1 MAAAPARP
9 AGIAVTVGCA
19 VVVTVLGA
27 CQPSVSR
34 PPAPLPPAP
43 AVVEVTM
50 REFRFDH
57 QRDVP
62 AGRVVFQLRNDGRLE
77 HELTL
82 LPLAEDV
89 PPISEQVSGSQR
101 RQLAPFAGVYPR
113 QPGTTD
119 TFAVDL
125 VAGRRY
131 ALLCYLRDSDG
142 TSHARKGMAS
152 EFRAGGTAA
161 RG

>member
-1 MAAAPARP
+1 MA
-9 AGIAVTVGCA
+9 
-19 VVVTVLGA
+19 
-27 CQPSVSR
+27 
-34 PPAPLPPAP
+34 
-43 AVVEVTM
+43 
-50 REFRFDH
+50 EFRFDH

-62 AGRVVFQLRNDGRLE
+62 AGRVVFRVRNDGRLE

-89 PPISEQVSGSQR
+89 PPISEQISGQKRRPVS
-101 RQLAPFAGVYPR
+101 LFAGVYPR
-113 QPGTTD
+113 QPGATD

-131 ALLCYLRDSDG
+131 AMLCSLRDADG

-152 EFRAGGTAA
+152 EFRAGGT
-161 RG
+161 GTP